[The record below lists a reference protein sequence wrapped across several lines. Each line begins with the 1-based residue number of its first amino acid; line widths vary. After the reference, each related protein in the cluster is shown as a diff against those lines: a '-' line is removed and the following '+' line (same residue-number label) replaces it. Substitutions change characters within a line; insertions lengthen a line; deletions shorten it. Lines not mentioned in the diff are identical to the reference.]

1 MKLSLRLLREMVPGL
16 SAMDPEAL
24 YELLAERGAPV
35 EDVVSVGAGL
45 EGVVIGRVKSVR
57 PHPNADRLRLCEV
70 DNGSEVVQ
78 VVCGAPVIE
87 EGGFYPF
94 ASAGT
99 ELPGGLKL
107 KKAKIRGEVSSG
119 MLCSERELDLGRDQS
134 GIMQLHVEGLAAGQ
148 SFLEVM
154 GLDDLQIEI
163 EVSPNRGDLLSHVG
177 VAREIASGGVSSI
190 ELPEI
195 PNAPELSLIHETA
208 GTEAVIGGVS
218 VRIEEPEMC
227 PRFVGVTIRG
237 VRVGASPDWLQ
248 NRLRAL
254 GQQPINNIVDATNY
268 VMLEMGNPMH
278 AYDLGK
284 LKDSTLVVRYAREGE
299 EIETLDGV
307 QRKLGSGMMMVCDS
321 EVSHDVA
328 GTMGGEHSSVT
339 DATTDVFLEAA
350 LWVPA
355 NIRATRRALNIS
367 TDASYRFERGV
378 DPLAHRMAIERML
391 SVILATA
398 GGEVDGSVV
407 DLVATP
413 YKEITLELR
422 LARVKQVLGVALDTD
437 EVTALLSPI
446 GFECESNDGVLK
458 VTVPSYRSYDVTRE
472 IDLIEE
478 VARLRGYESFQ
489 AELGPTRPSS
499 VPDHP
504 LFILE
509 DELRA
514 LLAGWGLFEVVNPAF
529 SPASEG
535 EVELNNPISQTES
548 HLRTSLTPGL
558 VRSVEYNWARGA
570 RDLRFFEMGTV
581 FYKAGP
587 GEPPVEATHLALVM
601 TGKDRAPHWD
611 RDAESIDFWTLKG
624 FTDAILPRT
633 LWPELVSDAEPDVSG
648 RFDPRQSFLI
658 RDAAGVVRGRGGRLN
673 PERVDAP
680 AWADELWGMEVELP
694 AEPTARG
701 DVEFAP
707 LPSFPGSDRDLAL
720 MVPVDVSAQAV
731 VDQIKASGGALLAS
745 VTIFD
750 LYEGE
755 GVQAGHR
762 SLAVRL
768 HLQALDRTLKDRDAD
783 KVVRRVLER
792 LREELGVEQRV

>member
-1 MKLSLRLLREMVPGL
+1 MKLSLRLLTEMVPGL
-16 SAMDPEAL
+16 SDMAPEAL

-35 EDVVSVGAGL
+35 EDVVRVGEGL
-45 EGVVIGRVKSVR
+45 GGVIIGQVKSLR

-70 DNGSEVVQ
+70 DNGSDVVQ

-94 ASAGT
+94 APVGT

-107 KKAKIRGEVSSG
+107 KKAKIRGEVSNG

-134 GIMQLHVEGLAAGQ
+134 GIMQLHREGLEAGQ
-148 SFLEVM
+148 SFVEVM

-163 EVSPNRGDLLSHVG
+163 EVSPNRGDLLSHLG
-177 VAREIASGGVSSI
+177 VAREIAPDGVSSI
-190 ELPEI
+190 RLPDI
-195 PNAPELSLIHETA
+195 PNAPELALTHESA
-208 GTEAVIGGVS
+208 GNEAVVGGVS
-218 VRIEEPEMC
+218 VRIEEPDMC

-237 VRVGASPDWLQ
+237 VTVAASPEWLQ

-284 LKDSTLVVRYAREGE
+284 LKDATVIVRYARDSE
-299 EIETLDGV
+299 EMETLDGV
-307 QRKLGSGMMMVCDS
+307 QRKLRSDMVMVCDS
-321 EVSHDVA
+321 EVSHDIA

-339 DATTDVFLEAA
+339 EATTDVFLEAA

-378 DPLAHRMAIERML
+378 DPLAHQLAIERAL
-391 SVILATA
+391 AVILATA
-398 GGEVDGSVV
+398 GGKIDGSVV
-407 DLVATP
+407 DLGTRP
-413 YKEITLELR
+413 FEPIILDLR
-422 LARVKQVLGVALDTD
+422 LARVEQVLGVSLDA
-437 EVTALLSPI
+437 EELTALLSPI
-446 GFECESNDGVLK
+446 GFECEAGDGVLR
-458 VTVPSYRSYDVTRE
+458 VSVPSYRSYDVVRE

-478 VARLRGYESFQ
+478 VARLRGYETFQ
-489 AELGPTRPSS
+489 ADLGPARPSS

-509 DELRA
+509 DELRV
-514 LLAGWGLFEVVNPAF
+514 LLAGWGLFEIVNPAF

-535 EVELNNPISQTES
+535 EVELNNPISQEES
-548 HLRTSLTPGL
+548 HLRTALVPAM

-570 RDLRFFEMGTV
+570 RDLRFFQLGTV
-581 FYKAGP
+581 FRKAGS
-587 GEPPVEATHLALVM
+587 GEPPVEETHLALVM
-601 TGKDRAPHWD
+601 TGQDRPGHWD
-611 RDAESIDFWTLKG
+611 RDREAIDLWTLMG
-624 FTDAILPRT
+624 VMDGVLPLTRWAGLARAT
-633 LWPELVSDAEPDVSG
+633 EADPSG
-648 RFDPRQSFLI
+648 RFDPKLSFLI
-658 RDAAGVVRGRGGRLN
+658 RDSDGVVRGRGGRLN
-673 PERVDAP
+673 PDRVDAP
-680 AWADELWGMEVELP
+680 AWADELWGMELALP
-694 AEPTARG
+694 EEPKAIG
-701 DVEFAP
+701 EVEFTP

-720 MVPVDVSAQAV
+720 LVPRDIPAQSV
-731 VDQIKASGGALLAS
+731 VDEIRSAGGALLDS

-755 GVQAGHR
+755 GVQEGHR

-768 HLQALDRTLKDRDAD
+768 RLQALDRTLKDRDGD